1 MTNELPRQGMKG
13 TQWFKHHGYSHFTFQ
28 SPMRNLFID
37 DLFIDEIHDDLDK
50 HGIDKINE
58 PQGDVVMPRI

>member
-1 MTNELPRQGMKG
+1 
-13 TQWFKHHGYSHFTFQ
+13 
-28 SPMRNLFID
+28 MRNLFID

-58 PQGDVVMPRI
+58 PQGDVVMPRIWEMLVHT

>member
-1 MTNELPRQGMKG
+1 MTSELPRQGMKG

-37 DLFIDEIHDDLDK
+37 EIHDDLDK
-50 HGIDKINE
+50 HGIDKEFNE
-58 PQGDVVMPRI
+58 PQGDLVMPRI